1 MTAQGWLQIALFLG
15 VLTALAPLLG
25 GYMARVYQNERVFL
39 TPVLAPV
46 ERLTYRLL
54 RVNPNRQQ
62 DWKAYG
68 RTVVVFSLMFWLA
81 LYLILRTQGIHPFNP
96 EGFNSAPWDVTLQ
109 HHLVVHHATRT
120 GSTTAARPP

>member
-1 MTAQGWLQIALFLG
+1 MTAQGWLQIAVFIG

-54 RVNPNRQQ
+54 RVNPNR
-62 DWKAYG
+62 
-68 RTVVVFSLMFWLA
+68 R
-81 LYLILRTQGIHPFNP
+81 
-96 EGFNSAPWDVTLQ
+96 
-109 HHLVVHHATRT
+109 RT
-120 GSTTAARPP
+120 GRPTGGPWSCSA